1 MSDLSLSDFLWA
13 RLAEREKLA
22 LRCLDLGVTVPGYT
36 LSGRIVPPFPEDG
49 AAADLANCFDPR
61 TVLRE
66 VEAMRRIVTYFAEEI
81 AEATP
86 QRRQRMT
93 DMEFGRLLDA
103 ERTLGHLATI
113 WADHEDYRAGWAP
126 S

>member
-1 MSDLSLSDFLWA
+1 MPASDLTLVEFLTA
-13 RLAEREKLA
+13 RLDEDEAA
-22 LRCLDLGVTVPGYT
+22 VWPLGTDE
-36 LSGRIVPPFPEDG
+36 SGRTMY
-49 AAADLANCFDPR
+49 ADADSER
-61 TVLRE
+61 VLRD
-66 VEAMRRIVTYFAEEI
+66 VEAMRRIVAYFAEEI

-113 WADHEDYRAGWAP
+113 WADHEDYREGWAP